1 MPNATQVL
9 VMTAPVPTPTPYA
22 LPPGVVMNP
31 FWDQNLLFGIPIWA
45 VGLTALLIFL
55 LTFVGVKW
63 LYRIMKMAPVAGYK
77 DTVNSTDPLATQV
90 WYFGLT
96 GAFAIFCLTLKE
108 RVLTYNEDSKLL
120 DKWVI
125 TSVDCRGSCGGVPM
139 VMVSPTSEL
148 AKDPPA
154 EKAIVELCKEFN
166 RKGFDA
172 NGNPLMI
179 LIQMADGTTKS
190 VHAFIKNFQDYLFFL
205 PYFENKYPEGYETSV
220 YGYYDPSENQ
230 GYTERSS
237 TAEFFGARRERKA
250 RKLYMQQKE
259 DKGFLEKNIKFLT
272 VAVICIIIIIVA
284 WQVAVS

>member
-1 MPNATQVL
+1 M
-9 VMTAPVPTPTPYA
+9 
-22 LPPGVVMNP
+22 VMNP
-31 FWDQNLLFGIPIWA
+31 FWDQNLFFGIPVWA
-45 VGLTALLIFL
+45 AGLTALVLIL
-55 LTFVGVKW
+55 VTFIGIKW
-63 LYRIMKMAPVAGYK
+63 MFRMMKMAPVAGYK

-108 RVLTYNEDSKLL
+108 RVLTYPENSKLL

-154 EKAIVELCKEFN
+154 EKAIITISKWLNQRGYDK
-166 RKGFDA
+166 D
-172 NGNPLMI
+172 GNPVNI
-179 LIQMADGTTKS
+179 EIQMVDGSKKII
-190 VHAFIKNFQDYLFFL
+190 HAFIKNFQDYLMFL
-205 PYFENKYPEGYETSV
+205 PYFEHKFPDGVDIPV

-230 GYTERSS
+230 GFTERGS

-250 RKLYMQQKE
+250 RKLYMQQKD
-259 DKGFLEKNIKFLT
+259 DKGFLEKNAKFLI
-272 VAVICIIIIIVA
+272 VCVFCILAMIIA
-284 WQVAVS
+284 WQVAVT